1 MNAPLLRVVPATV
14 RPRTGAP
21 VVVRGLTVEFGENR
35 VLDRLDLDLAAG
47 EFISI
52 VGRSGCGKSTL
63 LRAILGLL
71 KPSAGGIET
80 DVAAARVVF
89 QEPRLLPWASVRDNV
104 AVGAR
109 GIADGADQAE
119 RDRLID
125 ARLAEVG
132 LADKA
137 NAWPATLSGGQRQ
150 RVSLARAL
158 ISRPRLLVL
167 DEPLGALDA
176 LTRIEMQGLLERV
189 WTSERFSALLVTH
202 DVAEAVALG
211 DRVIVLEGGR
221 IALDIRIDVP
231 RPRRH
236 GDAELARVEGL
247 TVTSRARRQSGLQSV
262 PIAGEPA
269 AASRPGGWAG

>member
-1 MNAPLLRVVPATV
+1 MNAPLLRVVPATA

-247 TVTSRARRQSGLQSV
+247 ILDRLLGR
-262 PIAGEPA
+262 
-269 AASRPGGWAG
+269 

>member
-1 MNAPLLRVVPATV
+1 MNAPLLRVIEPT
-14 RPRTGAP
+14 PKPSTGAP
-21 VVVRGLTVEFGENR
+21 VSVRGLTVEFGDNR

-47 EFISI
+47 EFVSI

-63 LRAILGLL
+63 LRAILGLI
-71 KPSAGGIET
+71 KPSAGEIDS
-80 DVAAARVVF
+80 DVGASRVVF
-89 QEPRLLPWASVRDNV
+89 QEPRLLPWATVRDNV

-109 GIADGADQAE
+109 GIADRAE

-137 NAWPATLSGGQRQ
+137 GAWPSTLSGGQRQ

-158 ISRPRLLVL
+158 ISQPRLLVL

-176 LTRIEMQGLLERV
+176 LTRIEMQELLEHV
-189 WTSERFSALLVTH
+189 WETENFSALLVTH

-211 DRVIVLEGGR
+211 DRVIVLEAGR
-221 IALDIRIDVP
+221 IALDIRVDIP

-236 GDAELARVEGL
+236 GDAELARIEGVIL
-247 TVTSRARRQSGLQSV
+247 DRLLGR
-262 PIAGEPA
+262 
-269 AASRPGGWAG
+269 

>member
-1 MNAPLLRVVPATV
+1 
-14 RPRTGAP
+14 
-21 VVVRGLTVEFGENR
+21 
-35 VLDRLDLDLAAG
+35 LAAG

-158 ISRPRLLVL
+158 ISR
-167 DEPLGALDA
+167 
-176 LTRIEMQGLLERV
+176 
-189 WTSERFSALLVTH
+189 
-202 DVAEAVALG
+202 
-211 DRVIVLEGGR
+211 
-221 IALDIRIDVP
+221 
-231 RPRRH
+231 
-236 GDAELARVEGL
+236 
-247 TVTSRARRQSGLQSV
+247 
-262 PIAGEPA
+262 
-269 AASRPGGWAG
+269 

>member
-1 MNAPLLRVVPATV
+1 MNAPLLRVVAPSV
-14 RPRTGAP
+14 PPRTGAP
-21 VVVRGLTVEFGENR
+21 VAVRGLTVEFGENR

-63 LRAILGLL
+63 LRAILGLRT
-71 KPSAGGIET
+71 PSAGRIDT

-109 GIADGADQAE
+109 GISDRAE

-137 NAWPATLSGGQRQ
+137 NAWPANLSGGQRQ

-176 LTRIEMQGLLERV
+176 LTRIEM
-189 WTSERFSALLVTH
+189 
-202 DVAEAVALG
+202 
-211 DRVIVLEGGR
+211 
-221 IALDIRIDVP
+221 
-231 RPRRH
+231 
-236 GDAELARVEGL
+236 
-247 TVTSRARRQSGLQSV
+247 
-262 PIAGEPA
+262 
-269 AASRPGGWAG
+269 